1 MRRSASR
8 RGGWGRSSA
17 RGEEGALR
25 REGGFTLLEVL
36 IAMSIFFTAVTF
48 FSAAY
53 INTLSA
59 VQSVRVNQGLE
70 QDLATIRRQVLLL
83 ADVEEL
89 EKGGDVVTGEHG
101 LARWRLEY
109 EPTQVADLFFVTL
122 TVELDPEDEE
132 NGVDSATE
140 QFYLTRPTWSEPLE
154 RDELRAQTR
163 EKLLDRQLN
172 LSR

>member
-8 RGGWGRSSA
+8 QSGWGRPA
-17 RGEEGALR
+17 ANGGGRPLR

-36 IAMSIFFTAVTF
+36 IALSIFFAAVTF

-59 VQSVRVNQGLE
+59 VESVRVNQGLE

-83 ADVEEL
+83 ADVEEV
-89 EKGGDVVTGEHG
+89 EKGGGVVTGEHG
-101 LARWRLEY
+101 LARWRVEY

-122 TVELDPEDEE
+122 TVELDPVDEE

-154 RDELRAQTR
+154 RDELRARTR
-163 EKLLDRQLN
+163 ERLLDRQLN